1 MSYVRTQYNYLT
13 LLLTL
18 AAGTFFTW
26 VYLSAL
32 AEPPSYDSGPNF
44 LMTSIMVLI
53 VGFLYTISTLRIV
66 IDECYLRLRMG
77 FGLFRKKFALC
88 EITSVQVVRIPWYYG
103 QGIRKWFWPG
113 MWLYSVRGSEAV
125 EIILKNGKK
134 YHIGTAEPEV
144 LAQKLLEASPHLV
157 GTASGN

>member
-1 MSYVRTQYNYLT
+1 MHYARTQYSYLT

-18 AAGTFFTW
+18 AAGTFFTR

-53 VGFLYTISTLRIV
+53 VGFLFTIASLRIT
-66 IDECYLRLRMG
+66 IDEHHLRIRMG
-77 FGLFRKKFALC
+77 LGLFRKKFVLRD
-88 EITSVQVVRIPWYYG
+88 ITSVQAVRNPWYYG

-113 MWLYSVRGSEAV
+113 MWIYSVSGLDAV
-125 EIILKNGKK
+125 EIELKNGKK
-134 YHIGTAEPEV
+134 YRIGTDEPDV
-144 LAQKLLEASPHLV
+144 VRHCILRSSP
-157 GTASGN
+157 SDPS